1 MRERL
6 TLRNT
11 KGSEC
16 MITFAIHGYEA
27 VNQVGAWEPLQ
38 TEFEKRGFPCRIFR
52 STRQRVYR
60 STPGEQTQMTDQ
72 GPVTYKINATK
83 TPNQERAKFMVE
95 ALRDVEGEIALIGVS
110 NQGLFMPL
118 VAAARPIRRIVMIN
132 AVIPHPGQ
140 SFVQGSK
147 GEKVWANFVT
157 RFLALQAI
165 GMNEICPLTE
175 LPKVEYVYISGEKD
189 DAIRPEWEQWAART
203 YLHVEPVVIKGAG
216 HANIVQ
222 DYASKVVDAAIKGL

>member
-1 MRERL
+1 
-6 TLRNT
+6 
-11 KGSEC
+11 
-16 MITFAIHGYEA
+16 MITFAIHGYLG
-27 VNQVGAWEPLQ
+27 VNPAQEFGTLQ

-52 STRQRVYR
+52 STRLRPFR
-60 STPGEQTQMTDQ
+60 SSPKLPAKMRNRDGAKFPIE
-72 GPVTYKINATK
+72 ATK

-95 ALRDVEGEIALIGVS
+95 ALRDVEGEVALIGIS

-140 SFVQGSK
+140 SFVEGSK
-147 GEKVWANFVT
+147 GERVWANFIT
-157 RFLALQAI
+157 GFIARRAI

-175 LPKVEYVYISGEKD
+175 LPKVEYVYICGEKD
-189 DAIRPEWEQWAART
+189 DAIRPAWEQWAART

-216 HANIVQ
+216 HASIILN
-222 DYASKVVDAAIKGL
+222 YASEVVEAAIKGL